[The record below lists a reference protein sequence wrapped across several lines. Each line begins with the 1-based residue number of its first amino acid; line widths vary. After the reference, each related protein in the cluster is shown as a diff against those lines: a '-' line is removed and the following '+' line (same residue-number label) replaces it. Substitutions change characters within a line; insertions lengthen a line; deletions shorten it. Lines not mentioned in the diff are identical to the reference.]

1 MKPRTSPVFFAI
13 ITQARMSISLKC
25 ACGRSQ
31 VLLKFNKRS
40 LCLHAR
46 VLCNLSSNKL
56 TVCFSCSFYSFPKV
70 FSFSFYFSL

>member
-56 TVCFSCSFYSFPKV
+56 TVLFFMFLLFFP
-70 FSFSFYFSL
+70 